1 MPFSI
6 SGSETAAWPS
16 SGRRAIGRSRPR
28 RSWRWTLRQVAAK
41 ARTGPP
47 SDDEADD
54 DHPVWAGNVPIRSLV
69 EAPVDDPRLKAE
81 IARPDYFNAVRIG

>member
-1 MPFSI
+1 M
-6 SGSETAAWPS
+6 
-16 SGRRAIGRSRPR
+16 
-28 RSWRWTLRQVAAK
+28 
-41 ARTGPP
+41 RTGPP

-81 IARPDYFNAVRIG
+81 IARPD

>member
-1 MPFSI
+1 MSL
-6 SGSETAAWPS
+6 GVL
-16 SGRRAIGRSRPR
+16 RRPGEDLDALFDLGFGNRGVAEQRPPNDR
-28 RSWRWTLRQVAAK
+28 GVAAK
-41 ARTGPP
+41 VRTGPP

-81 IARPDYFNAVRIG
+81 IARPD